1 MCESL
6 PLNSGVTVIY
16 ITFLFSCNDNVE
28 NIMEIIQ
35 TEHKNALLL
44 LLLNFFHWMIV
55 GVCLCGG

>member
-16 ITFLFSCNDNVE
+16 ITFLFSCNDTVE

-44 LLLNFFHWMIV
+44 LLLNIFHWMIV